1 MKTYL
6 NILLVGLGISFG
18 FAQDSPTRSIPVERQ
33 GTSSLPVPSPQTSI
47 PSTTSSN
54 PFFKSKVRTSN
65 LPSEEKETFSMKT
78 GNDLLTAGDY
88 IQKKWTEDK
97 KISEEYRKD
106 QKLGEFKTGGVY
118 VELLCRDYQ
127 YVDGDRV
134 RIYVNGKM
142 VESSIELQ
150 ANYTPILVNLEMG
163 INTIE
168 IEALNQ
174 GSSGPNTAA
183 FKVYGNKGELITS
196 NEWNLLTGAK
206 ASVVFFKEKS

>member
-6 NILLVGLGISFG
+6 NILMIGLGISFG
-18 FAQDSPTRSIPVERQ
+18 YAQDSPTRSIPIEKA
-33 GTSSLPVPSPQTSI
+33 GNSSLPVPTTESTI
-47 PSTTSSN
+47 PSTKSAN
-54 PFFKSKVRTSN
+54 PFFKSKVRTSS

-78 GNDLLTAGDY
+78 GNDLLTAGDF
-88 IQKKWTEDK
+88 IEKKWTEDK
-97 KISEEYRKD
+97 RISEEYRKD
-106 QKLGEFKTGGVY
+106 QKLGDFKTGGNY
-118 VELLCRDYQ
+118 VEILCRDYQ

-134 RIYVNGKM
+134 RVYVNGKM

-150 ANYTPILVNLEMG
+150 ANYTPILVNLEIG

-183 FKVYGNKGELITS
+183 FKVYGDQGELITS

-206 ASVVFFKEKS
+206 ASVIFVKEKS